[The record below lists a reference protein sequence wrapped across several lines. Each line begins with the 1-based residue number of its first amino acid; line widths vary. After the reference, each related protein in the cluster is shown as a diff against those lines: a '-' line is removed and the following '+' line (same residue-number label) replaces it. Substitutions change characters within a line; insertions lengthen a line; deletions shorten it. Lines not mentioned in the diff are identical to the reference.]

1 MNQDT
6 AQKLNKVFD
15 AYMAGCQAALT
26 GEQPQNI
33 PSGKIPD
40 IDDQTLNDAMAGF
53 RKGITKG
60 IEMGQKISLEED
72 PGEQI
77 SP

>member
-6 AQKLNKVFD
+6 AEKLEKVFD

-26 GEQPQNI
+26 GERPQEI
-33 PSGKIPD
+33 PSGKMPD
-40 IDDQTLNDAMAGF
+40 MDEKTLNDALMGF
-53 RKGITKG
+53 RKGLTKG
-60 IEMGQKISLEED
+60 FAVAQKVYIDDD
-72 PGEQI
+72 PGNQV